1 MKGRSTIPAETES
14 TMFNTLIRKSAIA
27 FAAGTLL
34 FVAAPAIAGGWDEP
48 RVIVSEDGII
58 INGRDTRRP
67 VYDDDYRHEVL
78 SQRQIVR
85 ALRHQGYPEVREIG
99 FRHDTYR
106 VVAIRHNGA
115 VVKLKVSAL
124 DGRILSERRIGWVRS
139 APTRIYEH
147 PAPRRHIQPGVSIE
161 FGWSSN

>member
-1 MKGRSTIPAETES
+1 
-14 TMFNTLIRKSAIA
+14 MFNTLMRKSAIA
-27 FAAGTLL
+27 FAAGTMLL
-34 FVAAPAIAGGWDEP
+34 AAAPAFAESWVES
-48 RVIVSEDGII
+48 RVVVTEDGLIVD
-58 INGRDTRRP
+58 GRDTRRP
-67 VYDDDYRHEVL
+67 IYEEEYRHEVL
-78 SQRQIVR
+78 SQRQIIR

-99 FRHDTYR
+99 FRHNTYR

-124 DGRILSERRIGWVRS
+124 DGSILSERRIGWVRS

-147 PAPRRHIQPGVSIE
+147 PAPRYRHAEPGVSIE